1 MLWARGVCRDVR
13 QVDLGLAGAREL
25 DLRLLRSLLQALK
38 RLLVLGEVDP
48 LILLELGE
56 EPVNDALVKV
66 VATKVCVAIGRLH
79 LKDAVA
85 QLQDGDV
92 ERAAA

>member
-1 MLWARGVCRDVR
+1 MLWTGGVCRDVR

-48 LILLELGE
+48 LVLLEFGE
-56 EPVNDALVKV
+56 QPVNDALVKV
-66 VATKVCVAIGRLH
+66 VATKVRVA
-79 LKDAVA
+79 V
-85 QLQDGDV
+85 
-92 ERAAA
+92 